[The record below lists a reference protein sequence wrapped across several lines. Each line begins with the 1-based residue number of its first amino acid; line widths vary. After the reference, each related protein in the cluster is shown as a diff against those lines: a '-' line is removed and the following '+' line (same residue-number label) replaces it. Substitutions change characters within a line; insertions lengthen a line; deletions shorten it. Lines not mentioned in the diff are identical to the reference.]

1 MNLKEVAK
9 NDMVFGGKI
18 GNANTEVEIIS
29 KHNPRY
35 YFVRSNGVE
44 GYLWSGWFF
53 KHSLK

>member
-1 MNLKEVAK
+1 
-9 NDMVFGGKI
+9 MVFGGKI